1 MQTPHVPSS
10 AIEASKPRPTRR
22 MRAVAVALALV
33 YVVGWSA
40 LSLVQPHPSDLDT
53 FFLPAAFVALHGR
66 PLFIYSVSH
75 QHGYPLA
82 NGPLSIA
89 PLVVALAVAA
99 GLGWLRSVALNRF
112 VVFAFSSVFSLLLA
126 HEAVRAVDRLAPAPL
141 RGARRLLVYEVFLIS
156 LPLWQS
162 VLYYGH
168 VEQPLMLWLAL
179 AGARLL
185 GEGKRGRAGVALGL
199 ALLTRTTALTIIIPL
214 ALLLLT
220 QRDWRGLRR
229 FAGAL
234 GAVVLAG
241 LLPFALADGPD
252 LLYSLVTFHNSRGV
266 YGGNLWTLLGG
277 PLLTEVAQ
285 RGDGLIVLLATFTVA
300 ALVLRARPDLRA
312 TSRDVYALLALC
324 SLCHPAFINILW
336 PYYFLEAFTFGA
348 VWWLAGIGALAEGR
362 REQMRWWLWGVLPLG
377 ITLLGQAR
385 QFALTQQFATASNV
399 SPEAVAWNVMTCL
412 ALVAVMVAL
421 AARLWRPAPAL
432 GQ

>member
-1 MQTPHVPSS
+1 MQTFRVSS
-10 AIEASKPRPTRR
+10 STAAASDARSTRR
-22 MRAVAVALALV
+22 SRVVAAALAIV

-40 LSLVQPHPSDLDT
+40 LSLVHPHPSDLDT
-53 FFLPAAFVALHGR
+53 FFLPAALVAAHGQ
-66 PLFIYSVSH
+66 PLLIYSVSH

-82 NGPLSIA
+82 NGPLSVA
-89 PLVVALAVAA
+89 PLVVALGMAA
-99 GLGWLRSVALNRF
+99 TLGWLRNVALTHF
-112 VVFAFSSVFSLLLA
+112 LVFAVSSVFSLLLA
-126 HEAVRAVDRLAPAPL
+126 YEAVRVVDRLAPTPL

-156 LPLWQS
+156 LQLWQS
-162 VLYYGH
+162 MLYYGH

-179 AGARLL
+179 AGVRLL
-185 GEGKRGRAGVALGL
+185 GEGKPGRAGAALGL

-234 GAVVLAG
+234 IAVVMAG

-277 PLLTEVAQ
+277 PLFTEAAQ
-285 RGDGLIVLLATFTVA
+285 RGDGVIVLVATFAVSA
-300 ALVLRARPDLRA
+300 FVLRARPDLRA

-362 REQMRWWLWGVLPLG
+362 QAQMRWSLWGLLPLG

-385 QFALTQQFATASNV
+385 QFALTQQFATASNM
-399 SPEAVAWNVMTCL
+399 SSEAVAWNALTCL
-412 ALVAVMVAL
+412 ALVVVLAAL
-421 AARLWRPAPAL
+421 AVRLWRPAL
-432 GQ
+432 G